1 MGTLLKNLK
10 SIAKPR
16 NGFFTASGIRVF
28 RGISEELLDRDIVGY
43 LSGYN
48 LVNTQVNC
56 SGFCD
61 PARREIAIGRN
72 NFGLRTIYHEIA
84 HSIQHDL
91 GLYQLNS
98 FFSILFM
105 EQQAETM
112 AYYLYNAV
120 HENNPLSHRFFD
132 SYFKKDDIEFLGS
145 YHEK

>member
-1 MGTLLKNLK
+1 MD
-10 SIAKPR
+10 A
-16 NGFFTASGIRVF
+16 
-28 RGISEELLDRDIVGY
+28 DYHDIVGY